1 MKKGMIERLK
11 SVQVVLIFLM
21 LTFIFRKFGLLKIF
35 FFSLTVVSLL
45 FLIFLPK
52 KLFIAKKLLDKL
64 FLFVAFLFTVL
75 IVVIIYYIIFLMFK
89 PILYI
94 MDKRFYKNI
103 KKQES
108 SYYNKYVEDEFDIE
122 EPF

>member
-1 MKKGMIERLK
+1 MIERLK